1 MESASAIFWKVG
13 QYLEGEIDLEALEDW
28 LVPLLP
34 VFLSL
39 PDDSTAA
46 QLVGV
51 IELGRAEMSN
61 EIIDEDELRESIQ
74 SFLASLDTIHTFV
87 GGLQTTS
94 GNSTTIVREADFVSI
109 DDEPHVT
116 VVRR

>member
-1 MESASAIFWKVG
+1 MEPASAIFWKAS
-13 QYLEGEIDLEALEDW
+13 QYLKGELDLEALEDW

-34 VFLSL
+34 LFLSL

-51 IELGRAEMSN
+51 IELGRAEMSSG
-61 EIIDEDELRESIQ
+61 IIDEDELKESIR
-74 SFLASLDTIHTFV
+74 SFLASLDTIHTYI
-87 GGLQTTS
+87 GGLQTAS
-94 GNSTTIVREADFVSI
+94 GSSNTMVSEASFASI
-109 DDEPHVT
+109 DEEPHVT